1 MPIFRLSLTAAAV
14 AALAGACAAAPPS
27 KQDVLLAI
35 SVLEKNITGPEAAD
49 AAKTI
54 VVYAQESDDVMVDI
68 GQDQLPWIGERW
80 GLEHGREQSNQSL
93 LLAAFVA
100 GNIRSQIKNDK
111 AEDDTYSGWVFAI
124 DAYKRLRTKAP
135 FRSPAME
142 TLLKMEDDGTLLQH
156 ARDVQERDEEPD
168 APRPP
173 LARGGPWR
181 GSRA

>member
-1 MPIFRLSLTAAAV
+1 MPIIRRTLSAV
-14 AALAGACAAAPPS
+14 LFAVFASGASAVTPS
-27 KQDVLLAI
+27 KHDVLLAI
-35 SVLEKNITGPEAAD
+35 NVLEKNITSPEARD
-49 AAKTI
+49 AAKTV
-54 VVYAQESDDVMVDI
+54 VVYAQESEDVMVDI

-80 GLEHGREQSNQSL
+80 GLDKAREQNNQSL